1 LAELALLATVYG
13 DDASRDPS
21 RIREQVV
28 THCGEIRRLVG
39 DESFHVFS
47 TRRQFQR
54 YLDWWKRDEW
64 EAIARAAVAALTP

>member
-1 LAELALLATVYG
+1 MYG
-13 DDASRDPS
+13 DGAARDKICE
-21 RIREQVV
+21 RVV
-28 THCGEIRRLVG
+28 HHCQEIRRLMG

-64 EAIARAAVAALTP
+64 ETIARAAVAALTP